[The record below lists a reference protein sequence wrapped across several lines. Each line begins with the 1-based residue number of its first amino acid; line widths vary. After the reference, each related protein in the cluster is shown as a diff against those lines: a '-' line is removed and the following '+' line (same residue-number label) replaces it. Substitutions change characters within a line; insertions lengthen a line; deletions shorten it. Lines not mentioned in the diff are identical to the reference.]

1 MNLNQDQWV
10 ESTLNG
16 LTLGQKVGQILMAG
30 FPGTGVDPEIKRLIE
45 KCHVTGACLFGT
57 NVQDPLQVREL
68 TRSLQE
74 LAARQGDPPLLL
86 AIDQEGGIV
95 TRLKWPFAVFP
106 GNMALGAAGS
116 EDAAHRAASVLAKE
130 MKAVGLN
137 VDFAPV
143 LDVNDN
149 PTNPVIGIRSF
160 GADPEA
166 VGRLGTATVR
176 GFQDNGLAACAKHFP
191 GHGDTELDSHLSLP
205 RVPHDWPR
213 LEAVGLLP
221 FRGAIAAGVASI
233 MTAHVTF
240 PAVEDLPAT
249 LSQKVLTGLL
259 RQRLGFQGVIFTD
272 SLDMKA
278 IADNFGDQE
287 AAVMAVQAGADVL
300 LPLGSLEH
308 QLMVYQA
315 LIKAVQD
322 DFVTESRLDASL
334 RRVLAMKYRYA
345 LPAASFQGL
354 AGFPEEAHLEIALS
368 TAQASITLVRDDR
381 GLIPLRLGGGMTLAL
396 IEFTQV
402 RFSLAEEMRKTSE
415 LLTREIRRRHGLVRP
430 VSLSSPPPPDQA
442 ARARQVAGESDV
454 IIVATRNAD
463 LHPEQGRLVRELL
476 ALGKPTA
483 IMALRNPY
491 DLMAFPQAPT
501 YLVTYGDAPCSV
513 EAVVQALFGDLAPRG
528 HLPVSIPG
536 LYPIGHGLTP

>member
-1 MNLNQDQWV
+1 MKMKLNQDQWV

-16 LTLGQKVGQILMAG
+16 LTLGQKVGQIMMAG
-30 FPGTGVDPEIKRLIE
+30 FPGTELGPEIKRLIE
-45 KCHVTGACLFGT
+45 ECHVTGVCLFGT
-57 NVQDPLQVREL
+57 NVQDPPQVREL
-68 TRSLQE
+68 TQSLQE

-116 EDAAHRAASVLAKE
+116 EDGAHRAASVLAKE

-166 VGRLGTATVR
+166 VTRLGTAMVR

-213 LEAVGLLP
+213 LQAVELLP

-249 LSQKVLTGLL
+249 LSKKVLTGLL

-272 SLDMKA
+272 ALDMKA

-287 AAVMAVQAGADVL
+287 AAMMAIQAGADVL

-308 QLMVYQA
+308 QLIVYQA
-315 LIKAVQD
+315 LIKAVED
-322 DFVTESRLDASL
+322 GLITESRLEASL

-345 LPAASFQGL
+345 LPAASFQEL
-354 AGFPEEAHLEIALS
+354 ARFPEEAHLEIARS

-381 GLIPLRLGGGMTLAL
+381 GLVPLRLDGGMTLAL

-402 RFSLAEEMRKTSE
+402 RFSLVEEMKTSE
-415 LLTREIRRRHGLVRP
+415 LLTKEIRRRHWLVRL
-430 VSLSSPPPPDQA
+430 VSLGSPPPPDQA

-454 IIVATRNAD
+454 
-463 LHPEQGRLVRELL
+463 
-476 ALGKPTA
+476 
-483 IMALRNPY
+483 
-491 DLMAFPQAPT
+491 
-501 YLVTYGDAPCSV
+501 
-513 EAVVQALFGDLAPRG
+513 
-528 HLPVSIPG
+528 
-536 LYPIGHGLTP
+536 

>member
-1 MNLNQDQWV
+1 MKLNRDQWV

-16 LTLGQKVGQILMAG
+16 LTLGQKVGQMVMAG
-30 FPGTGVDPEIKRLIE
+30 FPGTELGPEIKRLIE
-45 KCHVTGACLFGT
+45 ECHVAGACLFGT
-57 NVQDPLQVREL
+57 NVQDPLQVKEL
-68 TRSLQE
+68 ARSLQE

-106 GNMALGAAGS
+106 GNMALGEAGS

-137 VDFAPV
+137 VDFAPI
-143 LDVNDN
+143 LDVNN
-149 PTNPVIGIRSF
+149 SPTNPVIGIRSF

-166 VGRLGTATVR
+166 VTRLGTAMVR

-205 RVPHDWPR
+205 HVPYDWPR
-213 LEAVGLLP
+213 LEAVELLP

-240 PAVEDLPAT
+240 PAVEDLPAS

-308 QLMVYQA
+308 QLMVCQA

-322 DFVTESRLDASL
+322 GLVTESRLDASL
-334 RRVLAMKYRYA
+334 RKILAMKYRYA
-345 LPAASFQGL
+345 LPAASFREL
-354 AGFPEEAHLEIALS
+354 AGFPEQAHLEIARS
-368 TAQASITLVRDDR
+368 TAQDSITLVRDDR

-402 RFSLAEEMRKTSE
+402 RFSEVEEMRKISE
-415 LLTREIRRRHGLVRP
+415 LLTREIRHRHGLLRP
-430 VSLSSPPPPDQA
+430 VSLSSPPPPGQA
-442 ARARQVAGESDV
+442 AWALQVARESDV
-454 IIVATRNAD
+454 VIVATRNAN

-483 IMALRNPY
+483 ILALRNPY

-501 YLVTYGDAPCSV
+501 YLATYGDAPCST
-513 EAVVQALFGDLAPRG
+513 EAVVQALFGELAPRG
-528 HLPVSIPG
+528 RLPVSIPG